1 MIRLPVIDQA
11 QDMLPNSMM
20 LSSGT
25 ALVKLLG
32 AFHGDA
38 EEDKGQF
45 SLIRPALGMN
55 RATLLLLVLVGMVSL
70 LLVKFVPEY
79 LQAMIVSDLHEGHR

>member
-11 QDMLPNSMM
+11 QDMLRNSMM
-20 LSSGT
+20 LNSGT
-25 ALVKLLG
+25 ELVKLLG

-45 SLIRPALGMN
+45 SLIRLALGMN
-55 RATLLLLVLVGMVSL
+55 RATLLLALVGMVSL
-70 LLVKFVPEY
+70 LLVKFAPEY
-79 LQAMIVSDLHEGHR
+79 LQAMVVSDLHEGHR

>member
-55 RATLLLLVLVGMVSL
+55 RATLLLVLVGMVSL

-79 LQAMIVSDLHEGHR
+79 LQAMIVSDLHEGHQ

>member
-55 RATLLLLVLVGMVSL
+55 RATLLLVLVGMVSL
-70 LLVKFVPEY
+70 LLVKFGPEY
-79 LQAMIVSDLHEGHR
+79 LQAMVVSDLHEGHR